1 MNPYFWIF
9 WSVLVV
15 ITLPVGWKW
24 FQKPSRDN
32 ALFFGFMILLTSILY
47 SVVVLD
53 LVVTNNT
60 VTKAQATKEEIKKI
74 AELIVK
80 TAFVLSDGS
89 ARFDGTPLEHRKK
102 LEEYARELASI
113 TKGDSAELM
122 ENVNR
127 TIKGLNNSI
136 NKRIQGDR
144 K

>member
-1 MNPYFWIF
+1 
-9 WSVLVV
+9 
-15 ITLPVGWKW
+15 
-24 FQKPSRDN
+24 
-32 ALFFGFMILLTSILY
+32 
-47 SVVVLD
+47 
-53 LVVTNNT
+53 
-60 VTKAQATKEEIKKI
+60 
-74 AELIVK
+74 VK

-89 ARFDGTPLEHRKK
+89 SRFDGTPLEHREK